1 MNHLVISCSLSA
13 TSRSALLAEYI
24 GGALARL
31 GSDVETVDLRKFEL
45 PLCDGD
51 AAYGDGNV
59 KTLARKIADADS
71 VALAVPIYN
80 YDVGGVAPNL
90 IAMTGPSWIEKVVGF
105 IGTAGGERSYMA
117 IMGLANSLM
126 LDFRSIIVPRYVYA
140 SRESFSGGSPN
151 EEIAG
156 RLDALAA
163 DLNRFATALSA
174 P

>member
-1 MNHLVISCSLSA
+1 
-13 TSRSALLAEYI
+13 
-24 GGALARL
+24 
-31 GSDVETVDLRKFEL
+31 
-45 PLCDGD
+45 
-51 AAYGDGNV
+51 
-59 KTLARKIADADS
+59 
-71 VALAVPIYN
+71 
-80 YDVGGVAPNL
+80 
-90 IAMTGPSWIEKVVGF
+90 MTGPSWIEKVVGF